1 MFKEYNLG
9 LISWGSVAG
18 GFLSGKHL
26 NGISEDEGNKL
37 KTPYYKNLYYEPFNN
52 EKTINAVN

>member
-1 MFKEYNLG
+1 MG

-26 NGISEDEGNKL
+26 NGISEE
-37 KTPYYKNLYYEPFNN
+37 
-52 EKTINAVN
+52 